1 MNCIAHCLDIDRVI
15 EVEIHTAQRSWQSTP
30 GQLLKKAAQATPE
43 GLLRLFVLVHN
54 APTDTVR
61 DESTFFARM
70 VQISH
75 K

>member
-1 MNCIAHCLDIDRVI
+1 LFGHLQSV
-15 EVEIHTAQRSWQSTP
+15 EVEMDSGHRSWQSTP

-43 GLLRLFVLVHN
+43 GLLRLFVLVPN
-54 APTDTVR
+54 APADTVR